1 MKEQDATILV
11 NVNREEEIIR
21 LLDQTYTELGKAY
34 YEGGFEDPLP
44 ELLPIFDRITNL
56 KKELE
61 AEKKEKPHNAGAQ
74 PEMHAEPQPAP
85 AAGAHFGQQSAP
97 APEARPEPQPV
108 PAAGAHFGQQS
119 APVPEAPQTPSP
131 MPQPR
136 PVQPKPIPHKFCIYC
151 GSPLQPGDVFCS
163 NCGKKIG

>member
-61 AEKKEKPHNAGAQ
+61 AEKKAKPHNAGTQ

-85 AAGAHFGQQSAP
+85 AAEAHFGPQSAP
-97 APEARPEPQPV
+97 APEVRPEPQ
-108 PAAGAHFGQQS
+108 
-119 APVPEAPQTPSP
+119 P

>member
-97 APEARPEPQPV
+97 
-108 PAAGAHFGQQS
+108 
-119 APVPEAPQTPSP
+119 VPEAPQTPSP